1 MPVRPSSAAAER
13 AHRRASNA
21 ARRAVR
27 AAAPAMATILAPV
40 VAALGGASSYAEAR
54 RALLKAAHRP
64 TPPALASAI
73 ERLLTASHREGEASA
88 RGDG

>member
-1 MPVRPSSAAAER
+1 MPARPSSAAAER

-21 ARRAVR
+21 ARRAAR
-27 AAAPAMATILAPV
+27 AATPDMAAILTP
-40 VAALGGASSYAEAR
+40 VAAALRSATSYAEAR
-54 RALLKAAHRP
+54 AAILKAAHRP
-64 TPPALASAI
+64 TPPALASTI

>member
-1 MPVRPSSAAAER
+1 MPARPSSAAAER

-21 ARRAVR
+21 ARRAAR
-27 AAAPAMATILAPV
+27 AAASEMATIISPV
-40 VAALGGASSYAEAR
+40 IAALDGATSYAEAR
-54 RALLKAAHRP
+54 AALLKAAHRP
-64 TPPALASAI
+64 TPPALASTI